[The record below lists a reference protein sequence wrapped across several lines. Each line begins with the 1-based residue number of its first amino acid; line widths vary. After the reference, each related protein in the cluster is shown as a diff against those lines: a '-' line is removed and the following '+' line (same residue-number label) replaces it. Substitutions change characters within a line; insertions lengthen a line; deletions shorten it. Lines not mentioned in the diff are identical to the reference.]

1 MGVYRCGIL
10 VVHGSVWEVWD
21 SSTWEAYGR
30 CGILVVHGGVWE
42 VWDSS
47 STWRCVGGVGF

>member
-1 MGVYRCGIL
+1 MWDSSSTWEAYGRCGIL
-10 VVHGSVWEVWD
+10 V
-21 SSTWEAYGR
+21 YGR

-47 STWRCVGGVGF
+47 IWEVWDSCRTWGCIGVGF

>member
-1 MGVYRCGIL
+1 MC
-10 VVHGSVWEVWD
+10 
-21 SSTWEAYGR
+21 GR

-47 STWRCVGGVGF
+47 STWEVYGRCGILVVHEMCFGGKGF